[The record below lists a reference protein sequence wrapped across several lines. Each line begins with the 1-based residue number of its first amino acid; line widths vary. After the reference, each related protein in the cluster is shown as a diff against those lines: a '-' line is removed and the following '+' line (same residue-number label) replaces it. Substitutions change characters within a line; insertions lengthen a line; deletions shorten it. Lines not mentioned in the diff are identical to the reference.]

1 MKRRKKKKEQEQ
13 AEARGG
19 IGTENRLV
27 FYEDGQVFYIPDAL
41 GDRAWWQEFFHI
53 ADRLDNVET
62 HVHPSEPDIE
72 FALLLDEDGLLMA
85 LQLPDPVNDDGAPKE
100 EVLLGLR
107 AFLPEDHVMFLVHY
121 IAQAK
126 EAVWV
131 DNDDS

>member
-1 MKRRKKKKEQEQ
+1 MKRRKKEEVKKEAKE
-13 AEARGG
+13 E
-19 IGTENRLV
+19 IPVEILEKRLL

-107 AFLPEDHVMFLVHY
+107 GFLPEDHVMFLVHY
-121 IAQAK
+121 ISQAK
-126 EAVWV
+126 DAEN
-131 DNDDS
+131 NDDS